1 MRSSGVSGRST
12 GFDLRLTTTGSD
24 KSPKLRL
31 ESDAV
36 LHSCVVDGRVDGG
49 PVVAQWDGKQLV
61 FHGRRFLARCH
72 AFLYYR
78 LGTLLMGSMLLVGSL
93 CYYWQKKTRRSGWKG
108 GREGGRYGGG
118 VGDLECEHYRL
129 SRQRAF
135 ASWEYARAV

>member
-1 MRSSGVSGRST
+1 MCLRSSGVSGRST

-36 LHSCVVDGRVDGG
+36 LHICVVDGRVDGG
-49 PVVAQWDGKQLV
+49 PVAAQWDGEQLV

-78 LGTLLMGSMLLVGSL
+78 LGTLLMDTMFLVGSL
-93 CYYWQKKTRRSGWKG
+93 CYYWQKKHADPG
-108 GREGGRYGGG
+108 GRAGARGGLDT
-118 VGDLECEHYRL
+118 VEV
-129 SRQRAF
+129 S
-135 ASWEYARAV
+135 VI